1 MSVLGSYLGSMP
13 PLPTLVLTHL
23 PTSDKVYQFP
33 ANAPIV
39 APSVLKWLKRVE
51 AGNEKPAGRMEE
63 REEEEEKGEG
73 DGGRSTAV
81 V

>member
-13 PLPTLVLTHL
+13 PLPALLLTHL
-23 PTSDKVYQFP
+23 PSRDEVYQFP
-33 ANAPIV
+33 PNAPIV

-51 AGNEKPAGRMEE
+51 AGMEKPAGRKEE
-63 REEEEEKGEG
+63 EDEEEEG
-73 DGGRSTAV
+73 GGRSCGV